1 MSQDAMAKII
11 ERASTD
17 ESFRTQL
24 RSNPEGALAGYE
36 LTPEERAA
44 VLSDDSGQMRSLGVD
59 SRVTKLDN
67 PAAPGEAA
75 DWNNTPFGD

>member
-24 RSNPEGALAGYE
+24 RSNPEGALSGYE

-44 VLSDDSGQMRSLGVD
+44 VLSGDSGQMRSLGVD

-67 PAAPGEAA
+67 PPGPGEAA
-75 DWNNTPFGD
+75 DWNNGPFGD